1 MIGEGANMEDTR
13 NERKERTGVVASDK
27 MDKTR
32 VVVIERT
39 FSHPLYGKTVRRSSR
54 IKVHDEN
61 NESHVGDKVTV
72 METRPI
78 SKEKRWRLVEIVE
91 RAK

>member
-1 MIGEGANMEDTR
+1 MRGEGLRMEDTR
-13 NERKERTGVVASDK
+13 NERKERTGEVVSDK

-32 VVVIERT
+32 IVVIERT

-54 IKVHDEN
+54 IKVHDEK
-61 NESHVGDKVTV
+61 NESHVGDKVAV

-78 SKEKRWRLVEIVE
+78 SKEKRWRLVEIIE